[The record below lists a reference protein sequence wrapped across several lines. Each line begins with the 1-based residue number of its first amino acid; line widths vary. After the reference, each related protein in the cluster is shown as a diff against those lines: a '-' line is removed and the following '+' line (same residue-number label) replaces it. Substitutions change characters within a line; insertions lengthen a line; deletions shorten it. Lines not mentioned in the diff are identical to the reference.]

1 MENIYEKFLESSGVS
16 IDSRNCPKDAMFIGI
31 KGANFDGNTFV
42 EKALEQGCK
51 YAITDNPE
59 IGVGNPNIIHVQD
72 SLKTLQDLAHYHR
85 MMFDIPVIGIT
96 GTNGK
101 TTSKELISTVLS
113 KEYNVLYTQG
123 NLNNHI
129 GVPLTLLR
137 LNRSHNIAVIEMG
150 ANHPKEIEFLCKIAR
165 PNYGII
171 TNVGKAHLEGF
182 GSFEGVKKTK
192 GELYDFIKSV
202 DGKIFLHADNP
213 HLCEMVYSG
222 TLFPPVISTS
232 TSSVTEIANPD
243 TEPIEVSGF
252 ANGLETIKYG
262 ESEENFVSGNILSCT
277 PYINVELR
285 LNGNASGEKTS
296 YKIETNLIGDYN
308 LSNILSAASIG
319 RYFGVMD
326 EDIVAALSE
335 YTPTNNRSQC
345 TRTERNTLIV
355 DAYNANPTSM
365 DAALRNFSKIEA
377 ASKALI
383 LGDMK
388 ELGEDSEAEHNKVLA
403 LIKSL
408 GFTKAY
414 FVGSE
419 FAKVAD
425 SGFACFDN
433 VESLVEYFT
442 QHPISDSTILIKGSN
457 STRLTKIVDS
467 L

>member
-59 IGVGNPNIIHVQD
+59 IGVGNPNIIHVED

-137 LNRSHNIAVIEMG
+137 LNRSHNIAVVEMG
-150 ANHPKEIEFLCKIAR
+150 ANHPKEIEFLCIIAR

-192 GELYDFIKSV
+192 GELYEFIRGV
-202 DGKIFLHADNP
+202 EGKIFLHADNP
-213 HLCEMVYSG
+213 HLCEMVNSG
-222 TLFPPVISTS
+222 TEPVEVSMTAGNN
-232 TSSVTEIANPD
+232 VTE
-243 TEPIEVSGF
+243 F
-252 ANGLETIKYG
+252 ANALETIKYG
-262 ESEENFVSGNILSCT
+262 ESEENFVSGSILSCT

-308 LSNILSAASIG
+308 LSNILSAACIG

-326 EDIVAALSE
+326 EEIVSALQE

-345 TRTERNTLIV
+345 TRTEKNTLIV

-365 DAALRNFSKIEA
+365 EAALKNFSKIETT
-377 ASKALI
+377 SGKVLI

-388 ELGEDSEAEHNKVLA
+388 ELGEDSEAEHQKVLA

-408 GFTKAY
+408 GFTRVY

-419 FAKVAD
+419 FIKVAG
-425 SGFACFDN
+425 SEFACFEN
-433 VESLVEYFT
+433 VESLAEYFA
-442 QHPISDSTILIKGSN
+442 QNSISGSTILIKGSN

>member
-16 IDSRNCPKDAMFIGI
+16 IDSRNCPKDAMFVGI
-31 KGANFDGNTFV
+31 KGANFDGNLFV
-42 EKALEQGCK
+42 EKALELGCK

-59 IGVGNPNIIHVQD
+59 IGVGNPNIIHVED
-72 SLKTLQDLAHYHR
+72 SLKALQDLACYHR
-85 MMFDIPVIGIT
+85 CKFNIPVIGIT

-137 LNRSHNIAVIEMG
+137 LNRSHNIAVVEMG
-150 ANHPKEIEFLCKIAR
+150 ANHPEEIAFLCKIAR

-192 GELYDFIKSV
+192 GELYEWIAGV
-202 DGKIFLHADNP
+202 EGKIFLHADNP
-213 HLCEMVYSG
+213 HLCDMASAVIEPVEM
-222 TLFPPVISTS
+222 PV
-232 TSSVTEIANPD
+232 
-243 TEPIEVSGF
+243 F
-252 ANGLETIKYG
+252 ANELESIKYG
-262 ESEENFVSGNILSCT
+262 ESEENFVSGKIISCT
-277 PYINVELR
+277 PFINVNLS
-285 LNGNASGEKTS
+285 LNGNASGESQT
-296 YKIETNLIGDYN
+296 YEINTQLIGDYN
-308 LSNILSAASIG
+308 LSNILSAACIG
-319 RYFGVMD
+319 RFFGVMD

-365 DAALRNFSKIEA
+365 EAAIKNFSKIET
-377 ASKALI
+377 SDKKVLI

-388 ELGEDSEAEHNKVLA
+388 ELGGDSEAEHVKVLNQ
-403 LIKSL
+403 IKSL
-408 GFTKAY
+408 GFTECY

-419 FAKVAD
+419 FAKVAP
-425 SGFACFDN
+425 
-433 VESLVEYFT
+433 SLGFT
-442 QHPISDSTILIKGSN
+442 QCFSDVDLLAEHFQSNSIENSTILIKGSN
-457 STRLTKIVDS
+457 STKLIKIVPS

>member
-1 MENIYEKFLESSGVS
+1 MENIYEKFLQCSAVS
-16 IDSRNCPKDAMFIGI
+16 IDTRNCPKDAMFIGI

-51 YAITDNPE
+51 YAITDNAE
-59 IGVGNPNIIHVQD
+59 IGVGNPKIIHVQD

-137 LNRSHNIAVIEMG
+137 LNRSHNIAVVEMG

-192 GELYDFIKSV
+192 GELYDFIHSV

-213 HLCEMVYSG
+213 HLCEMVNA
-222 TLFPPVISTS
+222 
-232 TSSVTEIANPD
+232 VTEPV
-243 TEPIEVSGF
+243 EVSMTAGNNVIEF
-252 ANGLETIKYG
+252 ANGLEIVKYG
-262 ESEENFVSGNILSCT
+262 ESEENFVSGSILSCT
-277 PYINVELR
+277 PYINVSLR

-308 LSNILSAASIG
+308 LSNILSAACIG

-326 EDIVAALSE
+326 EEIVSALQE

-345 TRTERNTLIV
+345 TRTEKNTLIV

-365 DAALRNFSKIEA
+365 EAALKNFSKIETT
-377 ASKALI
+377 SDRVLI

-388 ELGEDSEAEHNKVLA
+388 ELGEDSEAEHNKVLE
-403 LIKSL
+403 LIKTL
-408 GFTKAY
+408 GFTKVY
-414 FVGSE
+414 FVGTEFANVSGSE
-419 FAKVAD
+419 FA
-425 SGFACFDN
+425 CFEKI
-433 VESLVEYFT
+433 ESLAEYFA
-442 QHPISDSTILIKGSN
+442 QNPISDSTILIKGSN

>member
-1 MENIYEKFLESSGVS
+1 MENIYEKFLQCSAVS
-16 IDSRNCPKDAMFIGI
+16 IDTRNCPKDAMFIGI

-51 YAITDNPE
+51 YAITDNAE
-59 IGVGNPNIIHVQD
+59 MGVGNPNIIHVQD

-137 LNRSHNIAVIEMG
+137 LNRSHNIAVVEMG

-202 DGKIFLHADNP
+202 DGKIFLHADNT
-213 HLCEMVYSG
+213 HLMEMAG
-222 TLFPPVISTS
+222 
-232 TSSVTEIANPD
+232 D
-243 TEPIEVSGF
+243 IEC
-252 ANGLETIKYG
+252 IKYG
-262 ESEENFVSGNILSCT
+262 EADENFVSGSIVSCT
-277 PYINVELR
+277 PYINVDLR
-285 LNGNASGEKTS
+285 LNGNASGEKQS
-296 YKIETNLIGDYN
+296 YSVATQLIGDYN
-308 LSNILSAASIG
+308 LSNILSAACIG

-326 EDIVAALSE
+326 EDIVAALRE
-335 YTPTNNRSQC
+335 YTPNNNRSQC
-345 TRTERNTLIV
+345 TKTESNTLIV

-388 ELGEDSEAEHNKVLA
+388 ELGEDSIMEHNKILA

-419 FAKVAD
+419 FAKVAG

>member
-16 IDSRNCPKDAMFIGI
+16 VDSRNCPKDAMFVGI
-31 KGANFDGNTFV
+31 KGANFDGNLFV
-42 EKALEQGCK
+42 EKALELGCK

-59 IGVGNPNIIHVQD
+59 IGVGNPNIIHVED

-101 TTSKELISTVLS
+101 TTSKELISSVLS

-137 LNRSHNIAVIEMG
+137 LNRSHNIAVVEMG

-182 GSFEGVKKTK
+182 GSFDGVKKTK
-192 GELYDFIKSV
+192 GELYDFIHSV

-213 HLCEMVYSG
+213 HLCEMVDSG
-222 TLFPPVISTS
+222 TS
-232 TSSVTEIANPD
+232 TSSVTEIAN
-243 TEPIEVSGF
+243 
-252 ANGLETIKYG
+252 ALETIKYG
-262 ESEENFVSGNILSCT
+262 ESEENFVSGKIISCT
-277 PYINVELR
+277 PYINVSLN
-285 LNGNASGEKTS
+285 LNGNASGENQT
-296 YKIETNLIGDYN
+296 YEINTQLIGDYN
-308 LSNILSAASIG
+308 LSNILSAACIG

-345 TRTERNTLIV
+345 TRTEKNTLIV

-365 DAALRNFSKIEA
+365 EAALKNFSKIETTS
-377 ASKALI
+377 SKVLI

-388 ELGEDSEAEHNKVLA
+388 ELGEDSEAEHQKVLA
-403 LIKSL
+403 LIQSL
-408 GFTKAY
+408 GFTGTY

-419 FAKVAD
+419 FAKVAG
-425 SGFACFDN
+425 SEFSKCFEN
-433 VESLVEYFT
+433 VESLAEYLT
-442 QHPISDSTILIKGSN
+442 ANPISDSTILIKGSN

>member
-16 IDSRNCPKDAMFIGI
+16 IDSRNCPKDAMFVGI
-31 KGANFDGNTFV
+31 KGANFDGNLFA
-42 EKALEQGCK
+42 EKALELGCK

-59 IGVGNPNIIHVQD
+59 IGVGNPNIIHVED
-72 SLKTLQDLAHYHR
+72 SLKALQDLACYHR
-85 MMFDIPVIGIT
+85 CKFNIPVIGIT

-137 LNRSHNIAVIEMG
+137 LNRSHNIAVVEMG
-150 ANHPKEIEFLCKIAR
+150 ANHPEEIAFLCKIAR
-165 PNYGII
+165 PNFGII

-192 GELYDFIKSV
+192 GELYEWIAGV

-213 HLCEMVYSG
+213 HLCDMVYSG
-222 TLFPPVISTS
+222 TLFPSVINTS
-232 TSSVTEIANPD
+232 TSSVTEFP
-243 TEPIEVSGF
+243 
-252 ANGLETIKYG
+252 NGLETIKYG
-262 ESEENFVSGNILSCT
+262 ESEENFVSGKIISCT
-277 PYINVELR
+277 PYINVNLN
-285 LNGNASGEKTS
+285 LNGNASGENQT
-296 YKIETNLIGDYN
+296 YEINTQLIGDYN
-308 LSNILSAASIG
+308 LSNILSAACIG

-365 DAALRNFSKIEA
+365 EAAIKNFSKIETID
-377 ASKALI
+377 KKVLI

-388 ELGEDSEAEHNKVLA
+388 ELGEDSEAEHIKVLNQ
-403 LIKSL
+403 IKSL
-408 GFTKAY
+408 GFLECY

-419 FAKVAD
+419 FAKVAP
-425 SGFACFDN
+425 
-433 VESLVEYFT
+433 SLDFT
-442 QHPISDSTILIKGSN
+442 QCFSDVDLLAEYLQSNPIANSTILIKGSN
-457 STRLTKIVDS
+457 STKLTKIVPS

>member
-1 MENIYEKFLESSGVS
+1 MENIYEKFLESTAVS
-16 IDSRNCPKDAMFIGI
+16 IDSRNCPEGAMFIGI
-31 KGANFDGNTFV
+31 KGANFDGNLFV

-59 IGVGNPNIIHVQD
+59 IGVGSPNIIHVED
-72 SLKTLQDLAHYHR
+72 SLKTLQDLACYHR
-85 MMFDIPVIGIT
+85 MKFNIPVIGIT

-113 KEYNVLYTQG
+113 KEYNTLFTQG

-137 LNRSHNIAVIEMG
+137 LNRGHQIAVIEMG
-150 ANHPKEIEFLCKIAR
+150 ANHPKEIEFLCNIAR
-165 PNYGII
+165 PNFGII

-213 HLCEMVYSG
+213 HLCDMANA
-222 TLFPPVISTS
+222 
-232 TSSVTEIANPD
+232 VTEPVD
-243 TEPIEVSGF
+243 VLMTDVLMTEGNSGNNVPAF
-252 ANGLETIKYG
+252 ANSLDAIKYG
-262 ESEENFVSGNILSCT
+262 EADCNFVSGNIVSCT
-277 PYINVELR
+277 PYINVDLR
-285 LNGNASGEKTS
+285 LNGNLAGEKAS
-296 YKIETNLIGDYN
+296 YNVQTQLIGDYN
-308 LSNILSAASIG
+308 LSNILSAACIG

-326 EDIVAALSE
+326 EDIVSALRD

-345 TRTERNTLIV
+345 TKTESNTLIV

-365 DAALRNFSKIEA
+365 DAALRNFSKIDA

-388 ELGEDSEAEHNKVLA
+388 ELGEDSIMEHNKILA
-403 LIKSL
+403 LISSL
-408 GFTKAY
+408 GFEKVY
-414 FVGSE
+414 LVGSE
-419 FAKVAD
+419 FTAVAA
-425 SGFACFDN
+425 GAYPCFEN
-433 VESLVEYFT
+433 VEAMKEHLT
-442 QHPISDSTILIKGSN
+442 ANPIVDYTILIKGSN
-457 STRLTKIVDS
+457 STKLTQIINS

>member
-16 IDSRNCPKDAMFIGI
+16 IDSRNCPKDAMFVGI
-31 KGANFDGNTFV
+31 KGANFDGNLFV
-42 EKALEQGCK
+42 EKALELGCK

-59 IGVGNPNIIHVQD
+59 IGVGNPNIIHVED
-72 SLKTLQDLAHYHR
+72 SLKTLQDLACYHR
-85 MMFDIPVIGIT
+85 CKFNIPVIGIT

-137 LNRSHNIAVIEMG
+137 LNRSHNIAVVEMG

-192 GELYDFIKSV
+192 GELYEWIAGV

-213 HLCEMVYSG
+213 HLVKMAG
-222 TLFPPVISTS
+222 DL
-232 TSSVTEIANPD
+232 D
-243 TEPIEVSGF
+243 
-252 ANGLETIKYG
+252 TIKYG
-262 ESEENFVSGNILSCT
+262 EAGDNFVSGKIISCT
-277 PYINVELR
+277 PYINVNLS
-285 LNGNASGEKTS
+285 LNGNASGESQT
-296 YKIETNLIGDYN
+296 YEINTQLIGDYN
-308 LSNILSAASIG
+308 LSNILSAACIG
-319 RYFGVMD
+319 RFFGVMD

-365 DAALRNFSKIEA
+365 EAAIKNFSKIET
-377 ASKALI
+377 SDKKVLI

-388 ELGEDSEAEHNKVLA
+388 ELGEDSEAEHVKVLNQ
-403 LIKSL
+403 IKSL
-408 GFTKAY
+408 GFTECY

-419 FAKVAD
+419 FAKVAP
-425 SGFACFDN
+425 
-433 VESLVEYFT
+433 SLGFT
-442 QHPISDSTILIKGSN
+442 QCFSDVDLLAEHFQSNSIENSTILIKGSN
-457 STRLTKIVDS
+457 STKLTKIVPS

>member
-16 IDSRNCPKDAMFIGI
+16 IDSRNCPKDAMFVGI
-31 KGANFDGNTFV
+31 KGANFDGNLFV
-42 EKALEQGCK
+42 EKALELGCK

-59 IGVGNPNIIHVQD
+59 IGVGNPNIIHVED
-72 SLKTLQDLAHYHR
+72 SLKTLQDLACYHR
-85 MMFDIPVIGIT
+85 CKFNIPVIGIT

-113 KEYNVLYTQG
+113 KEYNVLFTQG

-137 LNRSHNIAVIEMG
+137 LNRSHNIAVVEMG

-192 GELYDFIKSV
+192 GELYEWIAGV

-213 HLCEMVYSG
+213 HLCEMAEAG
-222 TLFPPVISTS
+222 ISTGS
-232 TSSVTEIANPD
+232 MTAC
-243 TEPIEVSGF
+243 
-252 ANGLETIKYG
+252 IKYG
-262 ESEENFVSGNILSCT
+262 EAGDNFVSGKIISCT
-277 PYINVELR
+277 PYINVNLS
-285 LNGNASGEKTS
+285 LNGNASGESQT
-296 YKIETNLIGDYN
+296 YEINTQLIGDYN
-308 LSNILSAASIG
+308 LSNILSAACIG
-319 RYFGVMD
+319 RFFGVMD

-365 DAALRNFSKIEA
+365 EAAIKNFSKIET
-377 ASKALI
+377 SDKKVLI

-388 ELGEDSEAEHNKVLA
+388 ELGGDSEAEHVKVLNQ
-403 LIKSL
+403 IKSL
-408 GFTKAY
+408 GFTECY

-419 FAKVAD
+419 FAKVAP
-425 SGFACFDN
+425 
-433 VESLVEYFT
+433 SLGFT
-442 QHPISDSTILIKGSN
+442 QCFSDVDLLAEHFQSNSIANTTILIKGSN
-457 STRLTKIVDS
+457 STKLTKIVQS

>member
-1 MENIYEKFLESSGVS
+1 MENIYEKFLESTAVS
-16 IDSRNCPKDAMFIGI
+16 IDSRNCPEGAMFIGI
-31 KGANFDGNTFV
+31 KGANFDGNLFV

-59 IGVGNPNIIHVQD
+59 IGVGNPNIIHVAD
-72 SLKTLQDLAHYHR
+72 SLKTLQDLAAYHR
-85 MMFDIPVIGIT
+85 MKFNIPVIAIT

-113 KEYNVLYTQG
+113 KEYNTLFTLG

-137 LNRSHNIAVIEMG
+137 LNRGHNIAVIEMG

-165 PNYGII
+165 PNFGII

-192 GELYDFIKSV
+192 GELYEFIRGV
-202 DGKIFLHADNP
+202 EGKIFLHADNP
-213 HLCEMVYSG
+213 HLCEM
-222 TLFPPVISTS
+222 L
-232 TSSVTEIANPD
+232 NPD
-243 TEPIEVSGF
+243 TEPVEVSMTAGNNVPAI
-252 ANGLETIKYG
+252 ANALETIKYG
-262 ESEENFVSGNILSCT
+262 EADENFVSGNIVSCT
-277 PYINVELR
+277 PYINVDLR
-285 LNGNASGEKTS
+285 LNGNASGEKQS
-296 YKIETNLIGDYN
+296 YSVATQLIGDYN
-308 LSNILSAASIG
+308 LSNILSAACIG

-326 EDIVAALSE
+326 EDIVAALRE

-345 TRTERNTLIV
+345 TKTEINTLIV

-388 ELGEDSEAEHNKVLA
+388 ELGEDSIMEHNKILA
-403 LIKSL
+403 LIESL
-408 GFTKAY
+408 GFDKVY
-414 FVGSE
+414 LVGSE
-419 FAKVAD
+419 FTRAAA
-425 SGFACFDN
+425 GAHPCFEN
-433 VESLVEYFT
+433 VDALKEYLT
-442 QHPISDSTILIKGSN
+442 ANPIAGYTILIKGSN

>member
-1 MENIYEKFLESSGVS
+1 MENIYEKFLQCSAVS
-16 IDSRNCPKDAMFIGI
+16 IDSRNCPKDAMFVGI
-31 KGANFDGNTFV
+31 KGANYDGNTFV
-42 EKALEQGCK
+42 EKALELGCK
-51 YAITDNPE
+51 YAITDNAE

-137 LNRSHNIAVIEMG
+137 LNRSHNIAVVEMG

-192 GELYDFIKSV
+192 GELYEWIAGV

-213 HLCEMVYSG
+213 HLCEMVNAVIYSG
-222 TLFPPVISTS
+222 TEPV
-232 TSSVTEIANPD
+232 
-243 TEPIEVSGF
+243 EVSMPTGNNMP
-252 ANGLETIKYG
+252 ANALQIIKYG
-262 ESEENFVSGNILSCT
+262 ESEENFVSGSILSCT
-277 PYINVELR
+277 PYINVSLR

-308 LSNILSAASIG
+308 LSNILSAACIG

-326 EDIVAALSE
+326 EEIVSALQE

-345 TRTERNTLIV
+345 TRTEKNTLIV

-365 DAALRNFSKIEA
+365 EAALKNFSKIETT
-377 ASKALI
+377 SDKVLI

-388 ELGEDSEAEHNKVLA
+388 ELGEDSEAEHRKVLA
-403 LIKSL
+403 LIQSL
-408 GFTKAY
+408 CFTQVY

-419 FAKVAD
+419 FAKV
-425 SGFACFDN
+425 SGSEFACFEN
-433 VESLVEYFT
+433 VESLAEYFA
-442 QHPISDSTILIKGSN
+442 QNPISDSTILIKGSN

>member
-51 YAITDNPE
+51 YAITDNAE

-137 LNRSHNIAVIEMG
+137 LNRSHNIAVVEMG

-192 GELYDFIKSV
+192 GELYDFIQSV

-213 HLCEMVYSG
+213 HLCEMVNSG
-222 TLFPPVISTS
+222 TEPV
-232 TSSVTEIANPD
+232 
-243 TEPIEVSGF
+243 EVSMTEF
-252 ANGLETIKYG
+252 ANGLEIIKYG
-262 ESEENFVSGNILSCT
+262 ESEENFVSGSILSCT

-308 LSNILSAASIG
+308 LSNILSAACIG

-326 EDIVAALSE
+326 EEIVSALQE

-345 TRTERNTLIV
+345 TRTEKNTLIV

-365 DAALRNFSKIEA
+365 EAALKNFSKIETT
-377 ASKALI
+377 SDKVLI

-388 ELGEDSEAEHNKVLA
+388 ELGEDSEAEHQKVLA
-403 LIKSL
+403 LIQSL
-408 GFTKAY
+408 GFTKSY
-414 FVGSE
+414 FVGTE
-419 FAKVAD
+419 FAKVAG
-425 SGFACFDN
+425 SEFSKCFEN
-433 VESLVEYFT
+433 VESLAEYLT
-442 QHPISDSTILIKGSN
+442 ANPISDSTILIKGSN
-457 STRLTKIVDS
+457 STRLTQIVPS

>member
-16 IDSRNCPKDAMFIGI
+16 IDSRNCPKDAMFVGI
-31 KGANFDGNTFV
+31 KGANFDGNLFV
-42 EKALEQGCK
+42 EKALELGCK

-59 IGVGNPNIIHVQD
+59 IGVGNPNIIHVED
-72 SLKTLQDLAHYHR
+72 SLKTLQDLACYHR
-85 MMFDIPVIGIT
+85 CKFNIPVIGIT

-101 TTSKELISTVLS
+101 TTSKELISTVLC

-137 LNRSHNIAVIEMG
+137 LNRSHNIAVVEMG
-150 ANHPKEIEFLCKIAR
+150 ANHPEEIAFLCKIAR

-192 GELYDFIKSV
+192 GELYDWIAGV

-213 HLCEMVYSG
+213 HLVKMAG
-222 TLFPPVISTS
+222 DL
-232 TSSVTEIANPD
+232 D
-243 TEPIEVSGF
+243 
-252 ANGLETIKYG
+252 TIKYG
-262 ESEENFVSGNILSCT
+262 ESEENFVSGKIISCT
-277 PYINVELR
+277 PYINVNLN
-285 LNGNASGEKTS
+285 LNGNASGESQT
-296 YKIETNLIGDYN
+296 YEINTQLIGDYN
-308 LSNILSAASIG
+308 LSNILSAACIG
-319 RYFGVMD
+319 RFFGVMD
-326 EDIVAALSE
+326 EDIVSALSE

-345 TRTERNTLIV
+345 TLTERNTLIV

-365 DAALRNFSKIEA
+365 EAAIKNFSKIET
-377 ASKALI
+377 SDKKVLI

-388 ELGEDSEAEHNKVLA
+388 ELGGDSEAEHVKVLNQ
-403 LIKSL
+403 IKSL
-408 GFTKAY
+408 GFTECY

-419 FAKVAD
+419 FAKVAP
-425 SGFACFDN
+425 
-433 VESLVEYFT
+433 SLGFT
-442 QHPISDSTILIKGSN
+442 QCFYDVDLLAEHFQSNLIENSTILIKGSN
-457 STRLTKIVDS
+457 STKLTKIVDS

>member
-16 IDSRNCPKDAMFIGI
+16 IDSRNCPKDAMFVGI
-31 KGANFDGNTFV
+31 KGANFDGNLFV
-42 EKALEQGCK
+42 EKALELGCK

-59 IGVGNPNIIHVQD
+59 IGVGNPNIIHVED
-72 SLKTLQDLAHYHR
+72 SLKTLQDLACYHR
-85 MMFDIPVIGIT
+85 CKFNIPVIGIT

-113 KEYNVLYTQG
+113 KEYNVLFTQG

-137 LNRSHNIAVIEMG
+137 LNRSHNIAVVEMG

-192 GELYDFIKSV
+192 GELYEWIAGV
-202 DGKIFLHADNP
+202 DGKIFLHTDNP
-213 HLCEMVYSG
+213 HLCEMAEAG
-222 TLFPPVISTS
+222 ISTGS
-232 TSSVTEIANPD
+232 MTAC
-243 TEPIEVSGF
+243 
-252 ANGLETIKYG
+252 IKYG
-262 ESEENFVSGNILSCT
+262 EAGDNFVSGKIISCT
-277 PYINVELR
+277 PYINVNLS
-285 LNGNASGEKTS
+285 LNGYASGESQT
-296 YKIETNLIGDYN
+296 YEINTQLIGDYN
-308 LSNILSAASIG
+308 LSNILSAACIG
-319 RYFGVMD
+319 RFFGVMD

-365 DAALRNFSKIEA
+365 EAAIKNFSKIET
-377 ASKALI
+377 SDKKVLI

-388 ELGEDSEAEHNKVLA
+388 ELGEDSETEHQKVLT
-403 LIKSL
+403 LIQSL
-408 GFTKAY
+408 GFTRTY
-414 FVGSE
+414 FVGCE
-419 FAKVAD
+419 FAKVAGD
-425 SGFACFDN
+425 GSEKCFDN
-433 VESLVEYFT
+433 VDELALYVKDN
-442 QHPISDSTILIKGSN
+442 PISNSTILIKGSN
-457 STRLTKIVDS
+457 STKLTKIVPS

>member
-1 MENIYEKFLESSGVS
+1 MENIYEKFLQCSAVS
-16 IDSRNCPKDAMFIGI
+16 IDTRNCPKDAMFIGI

-137 LNRSHNIAVIEMG
+137 LNRSHNIAVVEMG

-192 GELYDFIKSV
+192 GELYDFIHSV
-202 DGKIFLHADNP
+202 DGKIFLHADNS
-213 HLCEMVYSG
+213 HLCEMV
-222 TLFPPVISTS
+222 
-232 TSSVTEIANPD
+232 NP
-243 TEPIEVSGF
+243 
-252 ANGLETIKYG
+252 NGLETIKYG
-262 ESEENFVSGNILSCT
+262 ESEENFVSGSIISCT
-277 PYINVELR
+277 PYINVSLR

-308 LSNILSAASIG
+308 LSNILSAACIG

-326 EDIVAALSE
+326 EDIVSALQE

-345 TRTERNTLIV
+345 TRTEKNTLIV

-365 DAALRNFSKIEA
+365 EAALKNFSKIETT
-377 ASKALI
+377 SDKVLI

-388 ELGEDSEAEHNKVLA
+388 ELGEDSEAEHNKILVL
-403 LIKSL
+403 IQSL
-408 GFTKAY
+408 CFTQVY

-419 FAKVAD
+419 FAKVAE
-425 SGFACFDN
+425 SEYPCFEN
-433 VESLVEYFT
+433 VELLAEHF
-442 QHPISDSTILIKGSN
+442 QANPISDSTILIKGSN
-457 STRLTKIVDS
+457 STRLTKIVDF

>member
-16 IDSRNCPKDAMFIGI
+16 IDSRNCPKDAMFVGI
-31 KGANFDGNTFV
+31 KGANFDGNLFV
-42 EKALEQGCK
+42 EKALELGCK

-59 IGVGNPNIIHVQD
+59 IGVGNPNIIHVED
-72 SLKTLQDLAHYHR
+72 SLKALQDLACYHR
-85 MMFDIPVIGIT
+85 CKFNIPVIGIT

-137 LNRSHNIAVIEMG
+137 LNRSHNIAVVEMG
-150 ANHPKEIEFLCKIAR
+150 ANHPEEIAFLCKIAR
-165 PNYGII
+165 PNFGII

-192 GELYDFIKSV
+192 GELYEWIAGV
-202 DGKIFLHADNP
+202 EGKIFLHADNP
-213 HLCEMVYSG
+213 HLVKMAG
-222 TLFPPVISTS
+222 DL
-232 TSSVTEIANPD
+232 D
-243 TEPIEVSGF
+243 
-252 ANGLETIKYG
+252 TIKYG
-262 ESEENFVSGNILSCT
+262 EAGDNFVSGKIISCT
-277 PYINVELR
+277 PYINVNLS
-285 LNGNASGEKTS
+285 LNGNASGESQT
-296 YKIETNLIGDYN
+296 YEINTQLIGDYN
-308 LSNILSAASIG
+308 LSNILSAACIG
-319 RYFGVMD
+319 RFFGVMD

-365 DAALRNFSKIEA
+365 EAAIKNFSKIET
-377 ASKALI
+377 SDKKVLI

-388 ELGEDSEAEHNKVLA
+388 ELGGDSEAEHVKVLNQ
-403 LIKSL
+403 IKSL
-408 GFTKAY
+408 GFTECY

-419 FAKVAD
+419 FAKVAP
-425 SGFACFDN
+425 
-433 VESLVEYFT
+433 SLGFT
-442 QHPISDSTILIKGSN
+442 QCFSDVDLLAEHFQSNSIENSTILIKGSN
-457 STRLTKIVDS
+457 STKLTKIVPS

>member
-16 IDSRNCPKDAMFIGI
+16 IDSRNCPKDAMFVGI
-31 KGANFDGNTFV
+31 KGANFDGNLFV
-42 EKALEQGCK
+42 EKALELGCK

-59 IGVGNPNIIHVQD
+59 IGVGNPNIIHVED
-72 SLKTLQDLAHYHR
+72 SLKTLQDLACYHR
-85 MMFDIPVIGIT
+85 CKFNIPVIGIT

-137 LNRSHNIAVIEMG
+137 LNRSHNIAVVEMG
-150 ANHPKEIEFLCKIAR
+150 ANHPEEIAFLCKIAR

-192 GELYDFIKSV
+192 GELYEWIAGV

-213 HLCEMVYSG
+213 HLVKMAG
-222 TLFPPVISTS
+222 DL
-232 TSSVTEIANPD
+232 D
-243 TEPIEVSGF
+243 
-252 ANGLETIKYG
+252 TIKYG
-262 ESEENFVSGNILSCT
+262 ESEENFVSGKIISCT
-277 PYINVELR
+277 PYINVNLS
-285 LNGNASGEKTS
+285 LNGNASGESQT
-296 YKIETNLIGDYN
+296 YEINTQLIGDYN
-308 LSNILSAASIG
+308 LSNILSAACIG
-319 RYFGVMD
+319 RFFGVMD

-365 DAALRNFSKIEA
+365 EAAIKNFSKIETFD
-377 ASKALI
+377 KKVLI

-388 ELGEDSEAEHNKVLA
+388 ELGGDSEAEHVKVLNQ
-403 LIKSL
+403 IKSL
-408 GFTKAY
+408 GFTECY

-419 FAKVAD
+419 FAKVAP
-425 SGFACFDN
+425 
-433 VESLVEYFT
+433 SLGFT
-442 QHPISDSTILIKGSN
+442 QCFSDVDLLAEHFQSNSIENSTILIKGSN
-457 STRLTKIVDS
+457 STKLTKIVDS

>member
-16 IDSRNCPKDAMFIGI
+16 IDSRNCPKDAMFVGI
-31 KGANFDGNTFV
+31 KGANFDGNLFV
-42 EKALEQGCK
+42 EKALELGCK

-59 IGVGNPNIIHVQD
+59 IGVGNPNIIHVED
-72 SLKTLQDLAHYHR
+72 SLKTLQDLACYHR
-85 MMFDIPVIGIT
+85 CKFNIPVIGIT

-137 LNRSHNIAVIEMG
+137 LNRSHNIAVVEMG
-150 ANHPKEIEFLCKIAR
+150 ANHPEEIAFLCKIVR

-192 GELYDFIKSV
+192 GELYDFIQSV

-213 HLCEMVYSG
+213 HLCEMVDSG
-222 TLFPPVISTS
+222 TS
-232 TSSVTEIANPD
+232 TSSVTEIAN
-243 TEPIEVSGF
+243 V
-252 ANGLETIKYG
+252 LETIKYG
-262 ESEENFVSGNILSCT
+262 ESEENFVSGKIISCT
-277 PYINVELR
+277 PYINVSLN
-285 LNGNASGEKTS
+285 LNGNASGENQT
-296 YKIETNLIGDYN
+296 YEINTQLIGDYN
-308 LSNILSAASIG
+308 LSNILSAACIG

-365 DAALRNFSKIEA
+365 EAAIKNFSNIQTAENKV
-377 ASKALI
+377 LI

-388 ELGEDSEAEHNKVLA
+388 ELGEDSEVEHNKVLA

-408 GFTKAY
+408 GFTRVY

-419 FAKVAD
+419 FAKVAG
-425 SGFACFDN
+425 SEFACFEN
-433 VESLVEYFT
+433 VELLAEYLTTNQIF
-442 QHPISDSTILIKGSN
+442 DSTILIKGSN

>member
-1 MENIYEKFLESSGVS
+1 MENIYEKFLESTAVS
-16 IDSRNCPKDAMFIGI
+16 IDSRNCPEGAMFIGI
-31 KGANFDGNTFV
+31 KGANFDGNLFV

-59 IGVGNPNIIHVQD
+59 IGVGNPNIIHVAD
-72 SLKTLQDLAHYHR
+72 SLKTLQDLAAYHR
-85 MMFDIPVIGIT
+85 MKFNIPVIAIT

-113 KEYNVLYTQG
+113 KEYNTLFTLG

-150 ANHPKEIEFLCKIAR
+150 ANHPKEIEFLCNIAR
-165 PNYGII
+165 PNFGII

-192 GELYDFIKSV
+192 GELYEFIRGV
-202 DGKIFLHADNP
+202 EGKIFLHADNP
-213 HLCEMVYSG
+213 HLMEMAG
-222 TLFPPVISTS
+222 
-232 TSSVTEIANPD
+232 D
-243 TEPIEVSGF
+243 IEY
-252 ANGLETIKYG
+252 IKYG
-262 ESEENFVSGNILSCT
+262 EADENFVSGNIVSCT
-277 PYINVELR
+277 PYINVDLR
-285 LNGNASGEKTS
+285 LNGNASGEKQS
-296 YKIETNLIGDYN
+296 YSVATQLIGDYN
-308 LSNILSAASIG
+308 LSNILSAACIG

-326 EDIVAALSE
+326 EDIVAALRE

-345 TRTERNTLIV
+345 TKTESNTLIV

-388 ELGEDSEAEHNKVLA
+388 ELGEDSIMEHNKILA
-403 LIKSL
+403 LIESL
-408 GFTKAY
+408 GFDKVY
-414 FVGSE
+414 LVGSE
-419 FAKVAD
+419 FTTAAA
-425 SGFACFDN
+425 GAHPCFEN
-433 VESLVEYFT
+433 VEALKEYLT
-442 QHPISDSTILIKGSN
+442 ANPIAGYTILIKGSN
-457 STRLTKIVDS
+457 STRLTQIVPS

>member
-1 MENIYEKFLESSGVS
+1 MENIYEKFLQSNGVS
-16 IDSRNCPKDAMFIGI
+16 IDSRNCPKDAMFVGI
-31 KGANFDGNTFV
+31 KGANFDGNLFV
-42 EKALEQGCK
+42 EKALELGCK

-59 IGVGNPNIIHVQD
+59 IGVGNPNIIHVED
-72 SLKTLQDLAHYHR
+72 SLKTLQDLACYHR
-85 MMFDIPVIGIT
+85 CKFNIPVIGIT

-137 LNRSHNIAVIEMG
+137 LNRSHNIAVVEMG
-150 ANHPKEIEFLCKIAR
+150 ANHPEEIAFLCKIAR
-165 PNYGII
+165 PNFGII

-192 GELYDFIKSV
+192 GELYEWIAGV
-202 DGKIFLHADNP
+202 EGKIFLHADNP
-213 HLCEMVYSG
+213 HLCDMA
-222 TLFPPVISTS
+222 L
-232 TSSVTEIANPD
+232 NLD
-243 TEPIEVSGF
+243 
-252 ANGLETIKYG
+252 TIKYG
-262 ESEENFVSGNILSCT
+262 EAGDNFVSGKIISCT
-277 PYINVELR
+277 PYINVSLN
-285 LNGNASGEKTS
+285 LNGNASGESQT
-296 YKIETNLIGDYN
+296 YEINTQLIGDYN
-308 LSNILSAASIG
+308 LSNILSAACIG

-365 DAALRNFSKIEA
+365 EAAIKNFSKIET
-377 ASKALI
+377 SDKKVLI

-388 ELGEDSEAEHNKVLA
+388 ELGEDSEAEHIKVLNQ
-403 LIKSL
+403 IKSL
-408 GFTKAY
+408 GLAECY

-419 FAKVAD
+419 FSKVAP
-425 SGFACFDN
+425 
-433 VESLVEYFT
+433 SLGFT
-442 QHPISDSTILIKGSN
+442 QCFSDVDLLAEYLQSDPISNSTILIKGSN
-457 STRLTKIVDS
+457 STKLTKIVPS

>member
-1 MENIYEKFLESSGVS
+1 MENIYEKFLQCSAIS
-16 IDSRNCPKDAMFIGI
+16 IDSRNCPKDAMFVGI

-42 EKALEQGCK
+42 EKALDLGCK

-59 IGVGNPNIIHVQD
+59 IGIGNPNIIHVED

-85 MMFDIPVIGIT
+85 MKFNIPVIGIT

-113 KEYNVLYTQG
+113 KEYNTLYTLG

-137 LNRSHNIAVIEMG
+137 LNASHNIAVIEMG
-150 ANHPKEIEFLCKIAR
+150 ANHPKEIEFLCKIAC

-192 GELYDFIKSV
+192 GELYAFIKSV
-202 DGKIFLHADNP
+202 DGKVFLHADNT
-213 HLCEMVYSG
+213 HLMQMSE
-222 TLFPPVISTS
+222 
-232 TSSVTEIANPD
+232 
-243 TEPIEVSGF
+243 
-252 ANGLETIKYG
+252 GLDTIKYG
-262 ESEENFVSGNILSCT
+262 ESEDNFVSGSINSCT
-277 PYINVELR
+277 PYINVNLR
-285 LNGNASGEKTS
+285 LNGNASGNKKT
-296 YKIETNLIGDYN
+296 YQIQTKLIGDYN
-308 LSNILSAASIG
+308 LSNILSAACIG

-326 EDIVAALSE
+326 EEIVSALEE

-345 TRTERNTLIV
+345 TRTDKNTLIV

-365 DAALRNFSKIEA
+365 EAALRNFSLIEA
-377 ASKALI
+377 SNKVLI

-388 ELGEDSEAEHNKVLA
+388 ELGEDSEAEHNKVLT
-403 LIKSL
+403 LIQSL
-408 GFTKAY
+408 GFTRTY

-419 FAKVAD
+419 FAKVNE
-425 SGFACFDN
+425 CFGQCFPN
-433 VESLVEYFT
+433 VEALSEYLKDN
-442 QHPISDSTILIKGSN
+442 PITDSTILIKGSN
-457 STRLTKIVDS
+457 STKLTQIVPS

>member
-137 LNRSHNIAVIEMG
+137 LNRSHNIAVVEMG

-213 HLCEMVYSG
+213 HLCEMVNSG
-222 TLFPPVISTS
+222 TEPVEVSMTAGNN
-232 TSSVTEIANPD
+232 VTE
-243 TEPIEVSGF
+243 F
-252 ANGLETIKYG
+252 ANALETIKYG

-308 LSNILSAASIG
+308 LSNILSAACIG

-326 EDIVAALSE
+326 EDIVAALRE
-335 YTPTNNRSQC
+335 YTPNNNRSQC
-345 TRTERNTLIV
+345 TKTESNTLIV

-388 ELGEDSEAEHNKVLA
+388 ELGEDSIMEHNKILA
-403 LIKSL
+403 LIESF
-408 GFTKAY
+408 GFDKVY
-414 FVGSE
+414 LVGSE
-419 FAKVAD
+419 FTRASA
-425 SGFACFDN
+425 GAHPCFEN
-433 VESLVEYFT
+433 VDALKEYLT
-442 QHPISDSTILIKGSN
+442 ANPIAGYTILIKGSN
-457 STRLTKIVDS
+457 STRLTQIVPS

>member
-101 TTSKELISTVLS
+101 TTSKELISSVLS

-137 LNRSHNIAVIEMG
+137 LNRSHNVAVVEMG

-182 GSFEGVKKTK
+182 GSFDGVKKTK

-213 HLCEMVYSG
+213 HLCEM
-222 TLFPPVISTS
+222 
-232 TSSVTEIANPD
+232 
-243 TEPIEVSGF
+243 

-308 LSNILSAASIG
+308 LSNILSAACIG

-326 EDIVAALSE
+326 EEIVSALQE

-345 TRTERNTLIV
+345 TRTEKNTLIV

-365 DAALRNFSKIEA
+365 EAALKNFSKIETTSA
-377 ASKALI
+377 KVLI

-388 ELGEDSEAEHNKVLA
+388 ELGEDSEAEHQKVLA
-403 LIKSL
+403 LIQSL
-408 GFTKAY
+408 GFTKTY

-419 FAKVAD
+419 FAKVAG
-425 SGFACFDN
+425 SEFSKCFDN
-433 VESLVEYFT
+433 VESLAEYFT
-442 QHPISDSTILIKGSN
+442 ANPISDSTILIKGSN

>member
-150 ANHPKEIEFLCKIAR
+150 ANHPKEIEFLCNIAR
-165 PNYGII
+165 PNFGII

-192 GELYDFIKSV
+192 GELYEFIRGV
-202 DGKIFLHADNP
+202 EGKIFLHADNP
-213 HLCEMVYSG
+213 HLCDMANA
-222 TLFPPVISTS
+222 
-232 TSSVTEIANPD
+232 VTEPVD
-243 TEPIEVSGF
+243 VLMTEGNNVPAF
-252 ANGLETIKYG
+252 ANSLETIKYG
-262 ESEENFVSGNILSCT
+262 EADENFVSGNIVSCT
-277 PYINVELR
+277 PYINVDLR
-285 LNGNASGEKTS
+285 LNGNASGEKIS

-308 LSNILSAASIG
+308 LSNILSAACIG

-326 EDIVAALSE
+326 EEIVSALQE

-345 TRTERNTLIV
+345 TRTEKNTLIV

-365 DAALRNFSKIEA
+365 EAALKNFSKIE
-377 ASKALI
+377 STSDKVLI

-388 ELGEDSEAEHNKVLA
+388 ELGEDSEAEHQKVLT
-403 LIKSL
+403 LIQSL

-419 FAKVAD
+419 FARV
-425 SGFACFDN
+425 SGDDYNCFDN
-433 VESLVEYFT
+433 VDSLAEYLKDN
-442 QHPISDSTILIKGSN
+442 PISDSTILIKGSN

>member
-137 LNRSHNIAVIEMG
+137 LNRGHNIAVIEMG

-165 PNYGII
+165 PNFGII

-213 HLCEMVYSG
+213 HLCEMVNSG
-222 TLFPPVISTS
+222 TEPVEVSMTAGNN
-232 TSSVTEIANPD
+232 VTE
-243 TEPIEVSGF
+243 F
-252 ANGLETIKYG
+252 ANALETIKYG
-262 ESEENFVSGNILSCT
+262 ESEENFVSGSILSCT

-308 LSNILSAASIG
+308 LSNILSAACIG

-326 EDIVAALSE
+326 EEIVSALQE

-345 TRTERNTLIV
+345 TRTEKNTLIV

-365 DAALRNFSKIEA
+365 EAALKNFSKIETT
-377 ASKALI
+377 SDKVLI

-388 ELGEDSEAEHNKVLA
+388 ELGEDSETEHQKVLA
-403 LIKSL
+403 LIQSL

-419 FAKVAD
+419 FAKVAG
-425 SGFACFDN
+425 SVFSKCFEN
-433 VESLVEYFT
+433 VESLAEYLT
-442 QHPISDSTILIKGSN
+442 ADPISDSTILIKGSN
-457 STRLTKIVDS
+457 STRLTQIVPS

>member
-1 MENIYEKFLESSGVS
+1 MENIYEKFLQCSAVS
-16 IDSRNCPKDAMFIGI
+16 IDTRNCPKDAMFIGI

-85 MMFDIPVIGIT
+85 LMFDIPVIGIT

-101 TTSKELISTVLS
+101 TTSKELISIVLS

-137 LNRSHNIAVIEMG
+137 LNRSHNIAVVEMG

-192 GELYDFIKSV
+192 GELYDFIHSV

-213 HLCEMVYSG
+213 HLCEMV
-222 TLFPPVISTS
+222 
-232 TSSVTEIANPD
+232 NP
-243 TEPIEVSGF
+243 
-252 ANGLETIKYG
+252 NGLETIKYG
-262 ESEENFVSGNILSCT
+262 EAGDNFVSGKIISCT
-277 PYINVELR
+277 PYINVNLN
-285 LNGNASGEKTS
+285 LNGNASGENQT
-296 YKIETNLIGDYN
+296 YEINTQLIGDYN
-308 LSNILSAASIG
+308 LSNILSAACIG

-326 EDIVAALSE
+326 EDIVAALRE

-345 TRTERNTLIV
+345 TKTESNTLIV
-355 DAYNANPTSM
+355 DAYKANHTSM

-388 ELGEDSEAEHNKVLA
+388 ELGEDSIMEHNKILA
-403 LIKSL
+403 LIASL
-408 GFTKAY
+408 GFEKVY

-419 FAKVAD
+419 FTTAAA
-425 SGFACFDN
+425 GAHPCFEN
-433 VESLVEYFT
+433 VDALKEYLT
-442 QHPISDSTILIKGSN
+442 ANPIAGYTILIKGSN
-457 STRLTKIVDS
+457 STKLTKIVPS

>member
-1 MENIYEKFLESSGVS
+1 MENIYEKFLQSNGVS
-16 IDSRNCPKDAMFIGI
+16 IDSRNCPKDAMFVGI
-31 KGANFDGNTFV
+31 KGANFDGNLFV
-42 EKALEQGCK
+42 EKALELGCK

-59 IGVGNPNIIHVQD
+59 IGVGNPNIIHVED
-72 SLKTLQDLAHYHR
+72 SLKTLQDLACYHR
-85 MMFDIPVIGIT
+85 CKFNIPVIGIT

-137 LNRSHNIAVIEMG
+137 LNRSHNIAVVEMG
-150 ANHPKEIEFLCKIAR
+150 ANHPEEIAFLCKIAR
-165 PNYGII
+165 PNFGII

-192 GELYDFIKSV
+192 GELYEWIAGV
-202 DGKIFLHADNP
+202 EGKIFLHADNP
-213 HLCEMVYSG
+213 HLCDMAVN
-222 TLFPPVISTS
+222 L
-232 TSSVTEIANPD
+232 D
-243 TEPIEVSGF
+243 
-252 ANGLETIKYG
+252 TIKYG
-262 ESEENFVSGNILSCT
+262 EAGDNFVSGKIISCT
-277 PYINVELR
+277 PYINVSLN
-285 LNGNASGEKTS
+285 LNGNASGESQT
-296 YKIETNLIGDYN
+296 YEINTQLIGDYN
-308 LSNILSAASIG
+308 LSNILSAACIG

-365 DAALRNFSKIEA
+365 EAAIKNFSKIET
-377 ASKALI
+377 SDKKVLI

-388 ELGEDSEAEHNKVLA
+388 ELGEDSEAEHIKVLNQ
-403 LIKSL
+403 IKSL
-408 GFTKAY
+408 GLAECY

-419 FAKVAD
+419 FSKVAP
-425 SGFACFDN
+425 
-433 VESLVEYFT
+433 SLGFT
-442 QHPISDSTILIKGSN
+442 QCFSDVDLLAEYLQSDPISNSTILIKGSN
-457 STRLTKIVDS
+457 STKLTKIVPS

>member
-1 MENIYEKFLESSGVS
+1 V
-16 IDSRNCPKDAMFIGI
+16 
-31 KGANFDGNTFV
+31 V
-42 EKALEQGCK
+42 
-51 YAITDNPE
+51 
-59 IGVGNPNIIHVQD
+59 
-72 SLKTLQDLAHYHR
+72 
-85 MMFDIPVIGIT
+85 
-96 GTNGK
+96 
-101 TTSKELISTVLS
+101 
-113 KEYNVLYTQG
+113 
-123 NLNNHI
+123 
-129 GVPLTLLR
+129 
-137 LNRSHNIAVIEMG
+137 EMG

-192 GELYDFIKSV
+192 GELYDFIQSV

-213 HLCEMVYSG
+213 HLCEMVN
-222 TLFPPVISTS
+222 L
-232 TSSVTEIANPD
+232 D
-243 TEPIEVSGF
+243 TEPVEVPAF
-252 ANGLETIKYG
+252 ANALETIKYG
-262 ESEENFVSGNILSCT
+262 ESEENFVSGSILSCT
-277 PYINVELR
+277 PYINVSLR

-308 LSNILSAASIG
+308 LSNILSAACIG

-326 EDIVAALSE
+326 EEIVSALQE

-345 TRTERNTLIV
+345 TRTEKNTLIV

-365 DAALRNFSKIEA
+365 EAALKNFSKIETT
-377 ASKALI
+377 SDKVLI

-408 GFTKAY
+408 GFTRVY
-414 FVGSE
+414 FVGCE
-419 FAKVAD
+419 FAKVAG
-425 SGFACFDN
+425 SEFSCFEN
-433 VESLVEYFT
+433 VESLAEYFT
-442 QHPISDSTILIKGSN
+442 TNPISDSTILIKGSN

>member
-1 MENIYEKFLESSGVS
+1 MENIYEKFLESSGIS

-59 IGVGNPNIIHVQD
+59 IGVGNPNIVHVED

-137 LNRSHNIAVIEMG
+137 LNRSHNIAVVEMG

-192 GELYDFIKSV
+192 GELYDFIQSV

-213 HLCEMVYSG
+213 HLCEMANA
-222 TLFPPVISTS
+222 
-232 TSSVTEIANPD
+232 VTEPV
-243 TEPIEVSGF
+243 EVSMTAGNNMPAF
-252 ANGLETIKYG
+252 ANALETIKYG
-262 ESEENFVSGNILSCT
+262 ESEENFVSGSILSCT
-277 PYINVELR
+277 PYINVSLR
-285 LNGNASGEKTS
+285 LNGNASGEKTF

-308 LSNILSAASIG
+308 LSNILSAACIG

-326 EDIVAALSE
+326 EEIVSALQE

-345 TRTERNTLIV
+345 TRTEKNTLIV

-365 DAALRNFSKIEA
+365 EAALKNFSKIETT
-377 ASKALI
+377 SDKVLI

-388 ELGEDSEAEHNKVLA
+388 ELGEDSEAEHQKVLT
-403 LIKSL
+403 LIQSL
-408 GFTKAY
+408 GFTRTY

-419 FAKVAD
+419 FAKVAG
-425 SGFACFDN
+425 SEFSKCFEN
-433 VESLVEYFT
+433 VESLAEYLT
-442 QHPISDSTILIKGSN
+442 TNPISDSTILIKGSN

>member
-16 IDSRNCPKDAMFIGI
+16 IDSRNCPKDAMFVGI
-31 KGANFDGNTFV
+31 KGANFDGNLFV
-42 EKALEQGCK
+42 EKALELGCK

-59 IGVGNPNIIHVQD
+59 IGVDNPNIIHVED
-72 SLKTLQDLAHYHR
+72 SLKTLQDLACYHR
-85 MMFDIPVIGIT
+85 CKFNIPVIGIT

-137 LNRSHNIAVIEMG
+137 LNRSHNIAVVEMG
-150 ANHPKEIEFLCKIAR
+150 ANHPEEIAFLCKIAR

-192 GELYDFIKSV
+192 GELYEWIAGV
-202 DGKIFLHADNP
+202 EGKIFLHADNP
-213 HLCEMVYSG
+213 HLVKMAG
-222 TLFPPVISTS
+222 DL
-232 TSSVTEIANPD
+232 D
-243 TEPIEVSGF
+243 
-252 ANGLETIKYG
+252 TIKYG
-262 ESEENFVSGNILSCT
+262 EAGDNFVSGKIISCT
-277 PYINVELR
+277 PYINVNLS
-285 LNGNASGEKTS
+285 LNGNASGESQT
-296 YKIETNLIGDYN
+296 YEINTQLIGDYN
-308 LSNILSAASIG
+308 LSNILSAACIG
-319 RYFGVMD
+319 RFFGVMD
-326 EDIVAALSE
+326 EDIAAALSE

-365 DAALRNFSKIEA
+365 EAAIKNFSKIET
-377 ASKALI
+377 SDKKVLI

-388 ELGEDSEAEHNKVLA
+388 ELGGDSEAEHVKVLNQ
-403 LIKSL
+403 IKSL
-408 GFTKAY
+408 GFTECY

-419 FAKVAD
+419 FAKVAP
-425 SGFACFDN
+425 
-433 VESLVEYFT
+433 SLGFT
-442 QHPISDSTILIKGSN
+442 QCFSDVDLLAEHFQSNSIENSTILIKGSN
-457 STRLTKIVDS
+457 STKLTKIVPS

>member
-1 MENIYEKFLESSGVS
+1 MENIYEKFLQCSAVS
-16 IDSRNCPKDAMFIGI
+16 IDTRNCPKDAMFIGI

-51 YAITDNPE
+51 YAITDNAE

-137 LNRSHNIAVIEMG
+137 LNRSHNIAVVEMG

-192 GELYDFIKSV
+192 GELYEFIRGV
-202 DGKIFLHADNP
+202 EGKIFLHADNP
-213 HLCEMVYSG
+213 HLCEM
-222 TLFPPVISTS
+222 
-232 TSSVTEIANPD
+232 ENAN
-243 TEPIEVSGF
+243 
-252 ANGLETIKYG
+252 ALETIKYG
-262 ESEENFVSGNILSCT
+262 ESDENFVSGNILSCT
-277 PYINVELR
+277 PYINVSLR

-308 LSNILSAASIG
+308 LSNILSAACIG

-326 EDIVAALSE
+326 EEIVSALQE

-345 TRTERNTLIV
+345 TRTEKNTLIV

-365 DAALRNFSKIEA
+365 EAALKNFSHIQA
-377 ASKALI
+377 QNKALI

-388 ELGEDSEAEHNKVLA
+388 ELGEDSIMEHNKILA
-403 LIKSL
+403 LIESL
-408 GFTKAY
+408 RFDKVY
-414 FVGSE
+414 LVGSE
-419 FAKVAD
+419 FTRAAA
-425 SGFACFDN
+425 GAHPCFEN
-433 VESLVEYFT
+433 VDALKEYLT
-442 QHPISDSTILIKGSN
+442 ANPIVDYTILIKGSN
-457 STRLTKIVDS
+457 STKLTQIINS